1 MFGSSCRSQSPCLQ
15 RGMMGSDGGWKPFV
29 LKPLPTHRTCWS
41 LAPVYFLLES
51 SCPWK
56 INRYL
61 FRKSAVASRN
71 LTLGERER
79 TCCYTPSLP
88 KCDAATVA
96 PFLEERKEM
105 FHVPVIYD
113 VLPISI
119 TSQPNKI
126 YTGSPLSHA

>member
-1 MFGSSCRSQSPCLQ
+1 MFGSSCRSQSLCLQ
-15 RGMMGSDGGWKPFV
+15 RGMMGSDGGRN
-29 LKPLPTHRTCWS
+29 PLSLNPPPPRTCWS

-61 FRKSAVASRN
+61 FRKSAAASRN

-79 TCCYTPSLP
+79 MCRYTPSLP